1 MPDVELFTAVS
12 FLYFAAASFAEVR
25 QRLGPDDHP
34 WADDGFLGATDP
46 AVTAAL
52 DAALDG
58 LERLDPGRR
67 PVADDDRRGF
77 ADRMAAVIAPRNLAG
92 LADPRRR
99 NLYPVDLE
107 ALVAAADLLGLTPAA
122 ARAALPRLLRAPV
135 LS

>member
-1 MPDVELFTAVS
+1 M
-12 FLYFAAASFAEVR
+12 AAA
-25 QRLGPDDHP
+25 
-34 WADDGFLGATDP
+34 
-46 AVTAAL
+46 
-52 DAALDG
+52 
-58 LERLDPGRR
+58 
-67 PVADDDRRGF
+67 
-77 ADRMAAVIAPRNLAG
+77 IAPRNLAG